1 MSKEKSGN
9 WFKRHKILTVILAFI
24 VIAVIAS
31 AAGGGSS
38 KNTSTTNKGSA
49 SQKTATS
56 TPAVKIGQEA
66 DDGNFAFTV
75 TSIKCGE
82 PNVTDSSGYLTKTA
96 QGQYCLL
103 NLSVKNIGNKA
114 QTLDSMSQ
122 YLYNSSNQKYSSD
135 NEATIY
141 ENPTNGTFLNSV
153 NPGNVVNGIVVFD
166 VPKGATPVTAEL
178 HDSSLSG
185 GVKVNLQ

>member
-1 MSKEKSGN
+1 MSKDKSGN
-9 WFKRHKILTVILAFI
+9 WFKRHKILSGILAI
-24 VIAVIAS
+24 IIIAVVAS
-31 AAGGGSS
+31 AAGGGSKKDNASTS
-38 KNTSTTNKGSA
+38 KSGGSTNSKTTSTA
-49 SQKTATS
+49 
-56 TPAVKIGQEA
+56 KIGQEA

-82 PNVTDSSGYLTKTA
+82 PNVTDSTGYLTKNA

-166 VPKGATPVTAEL
+166 VPKDVTPVTAEL
-178 HDSSLSG
+178 HDSALSG